1 MRRFVLAWKNLGL
14 ERALGS
20 CVVTYA
26 DDLVILCKANDALLW
41 LRKIMAR
48 LKLTVNEEKT
58 RICKVPAETFDFLGY
73 TFGRR
78 YSPITGQARIALWP
92 SKRSIRRVIEK
103 IHVLTELKTA
113 WQDTAVLVGR
123 LNRLLRGWANYFR
136 VGTVSPA
143 YNWLDVYT
151 ATRLRRWLRNKHKVR
166 RRRGGLFSY
175 PYLYRGLGLLCL
187 DCYRRRGFAATA

>member
-1 MRRFVLAWKNLGL
+1 MR
-14 ERALGS
+14 
-20 CVVTYA
+20 VTYA
-26 DDLVILCKANDALLW
+26 DDLVILCKNGKAGDALLW
-41 LRKIMAR
+41 LRKIMGK
-48 LKLTVNEEKT
+48 LKLAVNEDKT
-58 RICKVPAETFDFLGY
+58 RICKVPEETFDFLGY

-92 SKRSIRRVIEK
+92 SKKSIRRVIEK

-123 LNRLLRGWANYFR
+123 LNRLLRGWANSFR

-187 DCYRRRGFAATA
+187 DRYRRRGFTANA